1 MGFAWTAFLAGG
13 RFATFP
19 AFPALEGAFF
29 TTLGAAFAGFLATSL
44 VLEGPGAL
52 LATVFWV
59 FLDLEGRESV
69 RAMGLSLQVAAVR
82 EAETIPKSAPCG
94 KTEAFPKGDRY
105 GTQP

>member
-13 RFATFP
+13 CFAT
-19 AFPALEGAFF
+19 FPALEGAFF
-29 TTLGAAFAGFLATSL
+29 TTLGAASAGF
-44 VLEGPGAL
+44 

-82 EAETIPKSAPCG
+82 EAETIPKSPPYG
-94 KTEAFPKGDRY
+94 KTEAFPKQLSFQGSF
-105 GTQP
+105 